1 MKCELEQ
8 IEEILIEASTYA
20 RRLEVINRAEAYQ
33 NQNLGMSRIETYEEA
48 FKRLVTENL
57 ER

>member
-8 IEEILIEASTYA
+8 IEEILVEASTYS
-20 RRLEVINRAEAYQ
+20 RRLEVINRAEASQ

-48 FKRLVTENL
+48 FKRLITEKL

>member
-8 IEEILIEASTYA
+8 IEEILVEASAYS

-48 FKRLVTENL
+48 FKRLVTEKL
-57 ER
+57 EK